1 MDQEALKLFYSSSYV
16 DVNGLT
22 RQEHQQLLDPSLVV
36 NTTTPAPAATINDCS
51 DGGKTMIQAPRASKS
66 GQARKPLTEAERL
79 ILGPT
84 SQKTKQKQQVL
95 RQQQQ
100 RLLLLHHSSKC
111 KYGTAEKCPATIHCS
126 GMKQLWQHITRCKN
140 QGCDH
145 AHCVSSRYVLSHY
158 NRCQDESCAVCLPLR
173 NKLRRMPH
181 AGSGNHSYTRVPS
194 TTPKVVGC
202 LVLNQEDHTHVY
214 KVQLNNF

>member
-22 RQEHQQLLDPSLVV
+22 RQEHQQLLDPSFVV
-36 NTTTPAPAATINDCS
+36 NTTTPAPAATMNS

-84 SQKTKQKQQVL
+84 RQKTKQKVL

-100 RLLLLHHSSKC
+100 RLLLLHHASKC
-111 KYGTAEKCPATIHCS
+111 KYGTAENFSTCPATIHCS
-126 GMKQLWQHITRCKN
+126 DMKQLWQHITRCKN

-173 NKLRRMPH
+173 NKLRRMPR
-181 AGSGNHSYTRVPS
+181 AGSGNHSYTRVQS
-194 TTPKVVGC
+194 TEKVVGSWMPRA
-202 LVLNQEDHTHVY
+202 ESGRPYTR
-214 KVQLNNF
+214 VQSTTK